1 MSKLLTKW
9 YISLV
14 IAPIIITY
22 LTNYFSFP
30 LLLSDW
36 KLSIIFSLVIFNIIL
51 AVELKIQMDKV
62 DTNEIII
69 ITDTETTKRLFNVL
83 NIKMLQ
89 EEILRK
95 ESWNGYLSDAIGNVI
110 EYQYESR
117 LIENRFLDKDSQIII
132 DNFNDVLES
141 FTDYSSLNMYG
152 GTHSYL
158 IPFKYPDNKDRAMED
173 SKKIDKLAK
182 DVYKEL
188 EILITHL
195 KKKGYWN

>member
-9 YISLV
+9 YISLIV
-14 IAPIIITY
+14 APILITY

-30 LLLSDW
+30 LLLNDW
-36 KLSIIFSLVIFNIIL
+36 KLSIIFSLVIFIIIL
-51 AVELKIQMDKV
+51 AVELKIQKDKV
-62 DTNEIII
+62 DANEIII

-110 EYQYESR
+110 DYQHESR

-158 IPFKYPDNKDRAMED
+158 IPFKYSDNKDKAMED